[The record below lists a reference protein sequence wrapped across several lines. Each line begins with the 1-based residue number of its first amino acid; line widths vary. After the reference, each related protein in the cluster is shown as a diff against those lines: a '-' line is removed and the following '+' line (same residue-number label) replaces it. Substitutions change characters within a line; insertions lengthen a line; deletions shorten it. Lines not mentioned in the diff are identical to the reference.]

1 MKLDWLED
9 FVSIYR
15 CGNFAKAAQ
24 ERGVTQPALS
34 RRIQALEAW
43 AGGELFDRSQYPV
56 SLTSAGVVFLDT
68 ATNIISKSYET
79 RARLWPRTSFNDAL
93 VNIACLHTLSI
104 IEVPPLV
111 SKLHE
116 KIGFFKTRLV
126 SETKTIEEYILSLS
140 EGASDLFVCYE
151 HASFPLSI
159 DPGEYDRIELKTDS
173 LNLYY
178 HDQYHQE
185 INDPNSDQF
194 IPFLKYSGSS
204 FMGRLIDTVIA
215 DTPFRDRLQIVLESS
230 LAESMKV
237 AAMGGLGVAWLPKK
251 LVDLDT
257 AASTTLRQHPLYG
270 TRLSMVAYKAK
281 SNDRPILDRIW
292 TELIRN

>member
-68 ATNIISKSYET
+68 ATNIISRSYET

-104 IEVPPLV
+104 VEVPGLV
-111 SKLHE
+111 SKLHD

-140 EGASDLFVCYE
+140 DGASDLFFCYE
-151 HASFPLSI
+151 HTSFPLSI
-159 DPGEYDRIELKTDS
+159 DPNEYDRIELKTEN

-178 HDQYHQE
+178 HERYHRE
-185 INDPNSDQF
+185 LTDPNSEQF

-215 DTPFRDRLQIVLESS
+215 DTPFRERLKVVLESS

-237 AAMGGLGVAWLPKK
+237 AAMEGLGVAWLPEK
-251 LVDLDT
+251 LVDIDT
-257 AASTTLRQHPLYG
+257 VASNTLKRHSGYG
-270 TRLSMVAYKAK
+270 TKLSMVAYKAK
-281 SNDRPILDRIW
+281 SNDRPILERIW
-292 TELIRN
+292 TELVRN